1 MQTDVLSAAHALGA
15 TPDLTP
21 GQLASTEQ
29 LQQLERLRVA
39 LSAIEQAGSKRPLYQ
54 RLGLYTGQQI
64 HNDLRQM
71 YFTNFRR
78 LLLHPVQLSIEDHLQ
93 HLSTGSPGDFGEAY
107 KQLKAYLITT
117 SNPEKSTSEFLPGTL
132 NAIWSAGNIPD
143 ATQQALAQT
152 QFAFYSERLPIA
164 NPLPQQPDNAVVA
177 HAREYLQQFNGVE
190 RIYRSMLADAGKGTP
205 DFDFNRGYPGSAQVI
220 VDSHVVPAAFTRSG
234 FVGMK
239 AALANPDKFYGAEE
253 WVLGQASTVAASK
266 ESLRDELSG
275 RYAKE
280 YVNHWRDFLKSA
292 SVLRFAGVSD
302 ATNKL
307 RLLSGNRS
315 PLMQLFWVAALN
327 TKIDLPDSGRAFD
340 ALQRVT
346 SGATEDHPIGSGAQA
361 YMMALNGL
369 QGNLYAL
376 AAAPEG
382 TDLTNALNSAL
393 LAAGSARSSVGQVA
407 QGFLIDPDGHVDS
420 QVRKLMED
428 PIFAAEALVRRMA
441 QAQKVASRTQ

>member
-1 MQTDVLSAAHALGA
+1 M
-15 TPDLTP
+15 
-21 GQLASTEQ
+21 
-29 LQQLERLRVA
+29 
-39 LSAIEQAGSKRPLYQ
+39 
-54 RLGLYTGQQI
+54 
-64 HNDLRQM
+64 
-71 YFTNFRR
+71 
-78 LLLHPVQLSIEDHLQ
+78 
-93 HLSTGSPGDFGEAY
+93 
-107 KQLKAYLITT
+107 
-117 SNPEKSTSEFLPGTL
+117 
-132 NAIWSAGNIPD
+132 
-143 ATQQALAQT
+143 
-152 QFAFYSERLPIA
+152 
-164 NPLPQQPDNAVVA
+164 
-177 HAREYLQQFNGVE
+177 
-190 RIYRSMLADAGKGTP
+190 
-205 DFDFNRGYPGSAQVI
+205 
-220 VDSHVVPAAFTRSG
+220 
-234 FVGMK
+234 
-239 AALANPDKFYGAEE
+239 
-253 WVLGQASTVAASK
+253 
-266 ESLRDELSG
+266 SL
-275 RYAKE
+275 
-280 YVNHWRDFLKSA
+280 DFLKSA

-315 PLMQLFWVAALN
+315 PLMQLFWVAAVN
-327 TKIDLPDSGRAFD
+327 TKVDLPDSGRTFD

-428 PIFAAEALVRRMA
+428 PIFAAEVLVRRMA